1 MPLRSSRFL
10 SIAALAVAALLVV
23 LLALQNR
30 ALREEALTLR
40 MRETLPYPGHFVP
53 TFQATTVA
61 GKSVT
66 IGATESGQRQVL
78 FVFRTTC
85 RHSLETLPAWR
96 AIAEGLEAALTD
108 VGVYGISLD
117 SESETLGYVAGND
130 ISFPVVRFPDPKLRR
145 LYRVGAVPM
154 TLVLNHEGEAI
165 HARVGVL
172 KSPGAVDS
180 IVVAAQQRA
189 RGVETE
195 GDTFSASRALGQ

>member
-154 TLVLNHEGEAI
+154 TLVLNHEGEVI